1 MNEELMGQE
10 MEDQGIFDDYEMAEE
25 EPLDTSIFNP
35 VTFEVVN
42 GSARLAFLRDLS
54 EGLAQGGMV

>member
-35 VTFEVVN
+35 VAFEVVN

-54 EGLAQGGMV
+54 EGLSQGGMV